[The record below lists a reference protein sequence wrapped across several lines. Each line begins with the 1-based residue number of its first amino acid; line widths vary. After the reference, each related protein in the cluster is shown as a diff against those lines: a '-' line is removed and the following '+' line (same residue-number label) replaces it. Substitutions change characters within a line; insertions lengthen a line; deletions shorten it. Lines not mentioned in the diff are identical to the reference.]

1 MRVILARIGRL
12 ALLAAQG
19 PGAWRGIGLYLL
31 VLSLQFAGVWVTVQM
46 INWQKTF
53 YDALEQFDAA
63 AALVQ
68 IGVFGWLTA
77 LSAGSWLAGQWLR
90 KHLLI
95 AWREKL
101 TGRALD
107 LWVNG
112 KAYWYLRPG
121 LSPTPLENP
130 DQRIAEDC
138 AKFIDDFLEF
148 TLELISRVVSLVT
161 YLSVLWGLSHFP
173 LALTLWGV
181 DISIPR
187 YMVWAAFL
195 YVFLSSILTHALG
208 KPLKNLAFAQERREA
223 DFRHALVQIR
233 DQADQIAQA
242 GGEAAEL
249 RRTGARFEA
258 LKQNWKRLIT
268 RELVLGLFVRPY
280 RQSVLRIP
288 TFLALPAYFG
298 GAVTLGGLMQLAS
311 AFSNVATTLS
321 WFIFSYRRLAGFV
334 AVSERLDGLFAAAGN
349 PAPLPDA
356 PSTLERRTATDGIL
370 RARGVQLYTP
380 QGRALEAVPDFT
392 LSPGETLWLSGAS
405 GRGKSTF
412 LSALRGVWPFGTG
425 VLELPDA
432 PVLALPQVPVSFA
445 EGILPTL
452 TYPHDP
458 ADYDRAALE
467 ALLLRVGLGHR
478 LPAQEGP
485 AALQGLSIG
494 ERQRLALARVLLL
507 RPDWLILDEATS
519 ALDAGAET
527 DLLGLLRAELPR
539 AAILCVAHRPPLA
552 LGAHRRLSLS
562 EHGEPEDDEPEDK
575 VEPEERKTA

>member
-1 MRVILARIGRL
+1 MIIARIGRL
-12 ALLAAQG
+12 ALLAARG
-19 PGAWRGIGLYLL
+19 PGAWWGIGLYLL

-77 LSAGSWLAGQWLR
+77 LSAGAWLAGQWLR

-138 AKFIDDFLEF
+138 AKFISDLLGF
-148 TLELISRVVSLVT
+148 TLDLISRVVALVT
-161 YLSVLWGLSHFP
+161 YVSVLWGLSHFP
-173 LALTLWGV
+173 LSLALGGV
-181 DISIPR
+181 DLTIPR

-195 YVFLSSILTHALG
+195 YVFLSSLLTHVLG
-208 KPLKNLAFAQERREA
+208 KPLKNLSFAQERREA

-249 RRTGARFEA
+249 RRTGERFAA

-268 RELVLGLFVRPY
+268 RELVLGLFIRPY
-280 RQSVLRIP
+280 QQTVLRIP

-311 AFSNVATTLS
+311 AFSNVANALS
-321 WFIFSYRRLAGFV
+321 WFIFSYRQLAGFV
-334 AVSERLDGLFAAAGN
+334 AVAERLDGLFAAAGN
-349 PAPLPDA
+349 PVPVPGTPRALD
-356 PSTLERRTATDGIL
+356 RRTATDGIL
-370 RARGVQLYTP
+370 RAEGVQLFTP
-380 QGRALEAVPDFT
+380 HGRALEPVPDFT

-405 GRGKSTF
+405 GRGKSTL
-412 LSALRGVWPFGTG
+412 LSALRGVWPYGRGT
-425 VLELPDA
+425 LALPELPL
-432 PVLALPQVPVSFA
+432 LALPQVPVSFA

-458 ADYDRAALE
+458 AGYDRATLE
-467 ALLLRVGLGHR
+467 ALLMRVGLGHR
-478 LPAQEGP
+478 LPAPDGP

-494 ERQRLALARVLLL
+494 ERQRLSLARALLL
-507 RPDWLILDEATS
+507 RPEWLILDEATS
-519 ALDAGAET
+519 ALDAAAEAA
-527 DLLGLLRAELPR
+527 LLALLREQLPGC
-539 AAILCVAHRPPLA
+539 AILCVAHRAPVG
-552 LGAHRRLSLS
+552 LGAYRQVAL
-562 EHGEPEDDEPEDK
+562 EGVVQPEDQL
-575 VEPEERKTA
+575 EERKIA